1 MMRINIRIVTL
12 VGIGIKSVG
21 IRGISIYRI
30 GRMRIGIRR
39 IGKTSINCV
48 RENVCSD
55 NFFKYP
61 RYRQCT
67 FLAMLQMYQ
76 R

>member
-1 MMRINIRIVTL
+1 MMRITL
-12 VGIGIKSVG
+12 VGIGIKRVG

-30 GRMRIGIRR
+30 GRMEIGI
-39 IGKTSINCV
+39 NV